1 MGHRA
6 SGSVAADQGMDTR
19 AATGVRAVLRWEIN
33 VSADVWYWLAVASLI
48 VIGFVCL
55 LEELR
60 S

>member
-1 MGHRA
+1 MGHSA
-6 SGSVAADQGMDTR
+6 SGSVAADQGMDTC
-19 AATGVRAVLRWEIN
+19 AAAGVCTVLRWDIN

-55 LEELR
+55 LEELQ

>member
-6 SGSVAADQGMDTR
+6 RGPLAANQGMDTR
-19 AATGVRAVLRWEIN
+19 AAAGICAVLRWEIN
-33 VSADVWYWLAVASLI
+33 VNADIWYWLAVASLI

-55 LEELR
+55 LEELQ

>member
-1 MGHRA
+1 
-6 SGSVAADQGMDTR
+6 MDTR
-19 AATGVRAVLRWEIN
+19 AAAGICAVLRWEIN

-55 LEELR
+55 LEELQ

>member
-6 SGSVAADQGMDTR
+6 CGSVAANQGMDTC
-19 AATGVRAVLRWEIN
+19 AAAGIRVILRWEIN
-33 VSADVWYWLAVASLI
+33 VSADVWYWLGVTSLI

-55 LEELR
+55 LEELQ